1 MKLHME
7 KPIYGG
13 ACLGRQEGKAVFV
26 PMTLPG
32 EEVEAA
38 LVKDKGSFA
47 EAELVQVLQP
57 SPDRVPA
64 PCPYYGAC
72 GGCQYQHAGYAAQLA
87 MKRSVLEETLGRAGL
102 RELPEVATHAGE
114 PWGYRNRIRLHLNP
128 NPDPATHALGYRRRG
143 SLALLPVEICPIA
156 APVLQDAIPLLNQL
170 TVQQEAGRWCAGIEL
185 FTSHD
190 SSAVLLSLHGRP
202 GAAGAAVPANG
213 LARLCEALQVSLP
226 ALAGAALFGAAAEP
240 AARKGRRPPVQEHDS
255 QGGTVQSRWGAA
267 SLRYSVGAGNYRVSN
282 GAFFQA
288 NRFLVAKLVE
298 LATAGEG
305 DNLDTSDESGQMAWD
320 LFAGVGLFAQALA
333 GRFKQVV
340 AVEGAPISAAD
351 LAHNLSAGHHAGQP
365 SGHRVVESSTLGFL
379 QRQAGKRERPSL
391 VVLDP
396 PRAGLGA
403 QAAALLAQVRSQN
416 ITCVSCDP
424 ATLARDLKVLVD
436 AGYSITQ
443 LHLLDLFPQ
452 TFHLETVVK
461 LRLR

>member
-1 MKLHME
+1 MNLHLE

-13 ACLGRQEGKAVFV
+13 ACLGRLEGKAIFV

-38 LVKDKGSFA
+38 IVKDKGSFA

-57 SPDRVPA
+57 SPDRVHA

-87 MKRSVLEETLGRAGL
+87 MKRSVLGETLERAGL
-102 RELPEVATHAGE
+102 CELPEVAVHAGE

-128 NPDPATHALGYRRRG
+128 APDPATHALGYRRRG
-143 SLALLPVEICPIA
+143 SLALLPVETCPIA
-156 APVLQDAIPLLNQL
+156 APVLQAAIPLLHRL
-170 TVQQEAGRWCAGIEL
+170 TVQGEAGRWCEGMEL
-185 FTSHD
+185 FTNHD
-190 SSAVLLSLHGRP
+190 SSAVLLSVAQRT
-202 GAAGAAVPANG
+202 GAAAPQNG
-213 LARLCEALQVSLP
+213 LARLCEALQGSLP
-226 ALAGAALFGAAAEP
+226 ALTGAAVFRAAIEP
-240 AARKGRRPPVQEHDS
+240 AARKGRRPPVQEDS
-255 QGGTVQSRWGAA
+255 SGAGTVQSRWGAA
-267 SLRYSVGAGNYRVSN
+267 SLRYNVGAGSYRVST

-288 NRFLVAKLVE
+288 NRFLVSKLVE
-298 LATAGEG
+298 LATGS
-305 DNLDTSDESGQMAWD
+305 NDTETDERGRLAWD

-333 GRFKQVV
+333 QRFERVT

-351 LAHNLSAGHHAGQP
+351 LAHNLPAGHHAKHHA
-365 SGHRVVESSTLGFL
+365 GHQIVESSTLGFL

-403 QAAALLAQVRSQN
+403 PGAALLAQVRSQN
-416 ITCVSCDP
+416 VTYVSCDP

-436 AGYSITQ
+436 AGYTITQ
-443 LHLLDLFPQ
+443 LHLVDLFPQ